1 MKIPSRAWVDA
12 YCGSRTTVY
21 QRVAGILAPLI
32 YAGVFVFI
40 ALRWRYLPEQIPTHY
55 DFAGNA
61 DGWGSRWNLIVMPA
75 IGLLVD
81 LTVAIASRFPRSWNA
96 GVKITVFNKV
106 RVYRLLRDLMADLRL
121 SCALLFSWI
130 SVWIAL
136 GPDLMP
142 GWILTVVSLVFILI
156 PMLRYF
162 IRLFLAR

>member
-55 DFAGNA
+55 DFNGNV

-81 LTVAIASRFPRSWNA
+81 LTVAITSRFPRSWNA
-96 GVKITVFNKV
+96 GVKITVFNKA
-106 RVYRLLRDLMADLRL
+106 RVYRLLRDLMADMRL

-136 GPDLMP
+136 GPDLLP
-142 GWILTVVSLVFILI
+142 GWILTVGSLVFILV

-162 IRLFLAR
+162 IRLYFAK